1 MSLFTSITHKSVRI
15 QALNNRHLPFL
26 ALERVLVDTF
36 HPQATTVLGYSA
48 QNLPIYGIK
57 IGHGASR
64 IMMWSQMHGNES
76 TTTRAVLDVL
86 RLLNSNKQ
94 EFSALLERIELLV
107 LPMVNPDGSNVF
119 TRVNTLN
126 VDLNRDAATLTQP
139 ESKILRKVFDD
150 FKPHYCFNLHDQ
162 RSIFGFPD
170 TGKPAALSFLA
181 PSADSERSLIPN
193 RNVAIQLIS
202 GIIGELG
209 SELNE
214 IIGRFDDS
222 FNENCI
228 GDQFQMS
235 GVPTVLFE
243 AGHYGVD
250 YSRENTRTMVFYALL
265 AALKII
271 ATNSINKYDTSTYW
285 NTPENFKCFTDMHV
299 INAHLL
305 NSDLKRGEIVKFQ
318 FEEQLLDSG
327 ISFIPKILDP
337 QISTGEFSHILL
349 DAAMLNAREFIL
361 NDVTLSNYFQR
372 TS

>member
-1 MSLFTSITHKSVRI
+1 MSLFTSLIHKRVRI
-15 QALNNRHLPFL
+15 QALNNRYLPFS
-26 ALERVLVDTF
+26 ALEKVLVDTF
-36 HPQATTVLGYSA
+36 HPLATTILGYSA
-48 QNLPIYGIK
+48 QNLPIYGVN
-57 IGHGASR
+57 IGQGPTR
-64 IMMWSQMHGNES
+64 ILMWSQMHGNES

-86 RLLNSNKQ
+86 KLLNSNKKD
-94 EFSALLERIELLV
+94 FSNLLERIELVV
-107 LPMVNPDGSNVF
+107 LPMVNPDGSNMF
-119 TRVNTLN
+119 TRVNMLN

-181 PSADSERSLIPN
+181 PSPDSARSINSN

-202 GIIGELG
+202 GIISELG
-209 SELNE
+209 SEMKE

-243 AGHYGVD
+243 AGHYRVD
-250 YSRENTRTMVFYALL
+250 YGRENTRAMVFYALF

-271 ATNSINKYDTSTYW
+271 GANSLDKYDTSTYW
-285 NTPENFKCFTDMHV
+285 NTPENFKCFTDIH
-299 INAHLL
+299 INNAHLL
-305 NSDLKRGEIVKFQ
+305 NSDFKRGEIVKFQ
-318 FEEQLLDSG
+318 FQEELVNSN
-327 ISFIPKILDP
+327 ISFVPKILDP
-337 QISTGEFSHILL
+337 QISTGEFSHIVL
-349 DAAMLNAREFIL
+349 DAARLNAREFIR
-361 NDVTLSNYFQR
+361 NDFSLSNYFQL